1 FFLCFQPSA
10 SVPRCDAAPA
20 CYPMSK
26 RAGAALFLAMAA
38 LFLIANR
45 DAYKGYFQ
53 DDELNNLSWTR
64 ELPTLQY
71 AKAVLTP
78 QFFPNNFRPVGHYY
92 FREMSLRYGLDF
104 PKYLPILHLTHIL
117 HVWLGWMLA
126 PRPGPPPLASSLGQI
141 FFAFNMAVF
150 DIYWKPAYV
159 FDLFCAT
166 F

>member
-78 QFFPNNFRPVGHYY
+78 QFFTNNFPPVGHYS
-92 FREMSLRYGLDF
+92 FREMARPYGLHS
-104 PKYLPILHLTHIL
+104 PNSLPLLHLTHL
-117 HVWLGWMLA
+117 PNVWLVWMLA
-126 PRPGPPPLASSLGQI
+126 RRIGPPPLASSLG
-141 FFAFNMAVF
+141 
-150 DIYWKPAYV
+150 
-159 FDLFCAT
+159 
-166 F
+166 